1 MAGDIPVEEGMEGL
15 TLEMDMEGPWADM
28 EDMYLVIM
36 EDTITLIPVGVLV
49 AAIMDSN

>member
-1 MAGDIPVEEGMEGL
+1 MEDIPVEEGMEGPL
-15 TLEMDMEGPWADM
+15 ADM